1 MVFLS
6 YGGGRGACPST
17 APEPGEPSV
26 RCRQDRSQCP
36 DAPVFPRFGARG
48 GAVRRSGAKSLR
60 LKICRDRS
68 GTWSVHGLSPLPV
81 GRLPSLSASFDYA
94 RRECAAAPATIEL
107 VIDGFY
113 AVVHQKDGWPRPPIV
128 PEARRSVVEDRGP
141 IASSDHD
148 IAAVAGS
155 RLSWFS
161 EWRACPMRF
170 IATLVSGVAAAKRSK
185 SAFS

>member
-1 MVFLS
+1 MFLS

-48 GAVRRSGAKSLR
+48 GAVRRSGTKSLR

-81 GRLPSLSASFDYA
+81 EHLPSLSASFDYA

-113 AVVHQKDGWPRPPIV
+113 AVVHQKDGWPRPPV
-128 PEARRSVVEDRGP
+128 VLKNKRSLVEVRGSV
-141 IASSDHD
+141 ASGDHD
-148 IAAVAGS
+148 IASVARS
-155 RLSWFS
+155 RSSWFS
-161 EWRACPMRF
+161 EWRACAMRF
-170 IATLVSGVAAAKRSK
+170 IATLVSGVAAMKRSK